1 MRDVTEV
8 VHRIFYDVNDTEL
21 VKATN
26 SIRNQIDYFVR
37 LNELVLKLK
46 QRLDSLNDGNNS
58 RAKLESTIDK
68 LNTRIKEHGT
78 ALADAVSKS
87 KVWQASISQEM
98 ALLAKATKGYEQL
111 NDAADTKSKGS
122 TGLFSGL
129 SSIGKFG
136 SGVMKSMQS
145 VMGFI
150 DTIEDAINK
159 LDSLTKEYAKQETA
173 TLQLQNS
180 LQQFGEGAYFA
191 DLTIQAQTLSDQL
204 GYLNNDEILAA
215 QEALVSFGKLGGEEI
230 KQLTFI
236 IAEYA
241 ANQHISI
248 ADATS
253 TFINGLNGQADAF
266 KNINVV
272 MKNSGDVAA
281 NYKQIITEVFTKVS
295 GSAQA
300 FGTTTEGQIHKLK
313 TMFADFKEK
322 IGEGIAY
329 VLFGPPEKMKTQQE
343 LLEETR
349 VSFNAQ
355 MEALKNG
362 NLPLESRKML
372 IEEINTKYASYLPKL
387 LTEKSTLEE
396 IGKAQTAANAAM
408 LQHILYLD
416 YKDKIQQIN
425 KKKIDGY
432 QLQSQSS
439 IDSAK
444 LSSEGV
450 LKYNGFDA
458 KENVDPAY
466 FNGMQK
472 RSNGMIVATRK
483 LGEKMIEDAKREE
496 AELIALFTET
506 AKRLGTTPEAI
517 VKLFSG
523 MLGSSPRGGSQGVN
537 IARKKVYKKDEISSL
552 APTGN
557 KQISADGPPENIAPL
572 DTNAML
578 ARDAEEK
585 QKQQDELAGKR
596 KQQILDAIAD
606 YQTLAQA
613 VADAYNTIVQVQI
626 DALDKEIAI
635 REKRVAAAQK
645 LAERGNVEALK
656 IEEDRLQKAQEMR
669 AQFARRQQAVN
680 AAITVSNAIAA
691 VARAALEGGGFGSV
705 ATIAALLAALAA
717 GYAAVT
723 SMSND
728 NAYADGVV
736 DFKGKGGPRDD
747 KNWVRI
753 SSGESV
759 ITADGTKKNRHL
771 LEAINN
777 GAQLQFINPSLAY
790 TMPKFT
796 NPQYG
801 AQTYASRNDLRAVE
815 GKLDGVI
822 SAIEDNR
829 MKQNIFFNE
838 HGVGIMTERA
848 VRKDRKRWM

>member
-1 MRDVTEV
+1 MPDITEV
-8 VHRIFYDVNDTEL
+8 VHRITYDVNDAEL

-46 QRLDSLNDGNNS
+46 QKLDSLNDGNNS

-68 LNTRIKEHGT
+68 LNVRIREHGA
-78 ALADAVSKS
+78 ALTDAVSKS
-87 KVWQASISQEM
+87 KVWQASVAQEM
-98 ALLAKATKGYEQL
+98 TLLAKT
-111 NDAADTKSKGS
+111 TKSYERLNGVANAKS
-122 TGLFSGL
+122 TSGGGIISGL
-129 SSIGKFG
+129 SSIGKIG
-136 SGVMKSMQS
+136 GGVMKTMQS
-145 VMGFI
+145 VIDFI

-180 LQQFGEGAYFA
+180 LRQFGEGEYFQ
-191 DLTIQAQTLSDQL
+191 DLTTQAQNLSDQL
-204 GYLNNDEILAA
+204 GYINNDEILDA
-215 QEALVSFGKLGGEEI
+215 QEALVSFGKLGGEQI
-230 KQLTFI
+230 KELTSI

-241 ANQHISI
+241 ANQHVSI
-248 ADATS
+248 ADATDV
-253 TFINGLNGQADAF
+253 FINGLNGQADAF

-272 MKNSGDVAA
+272 IKNGGDVAA
-281 NYKQIITEVFTKVS
+281 NYKQIITEVFAKVS

-300 FGTTTEGQIHKLK
+300 FGSTTEGQIQKLK

-329 VLFGPPEKMKTQQE
+329 VLFGPPEKIKTQQQ

-355 MEALKNG
+355 IDALKNG

-372 IEEINTKYASYLPKL
+372 IDEINTKYAAYLPQL

-396 IGKAQTAANAAM
+396 ITKAQNAANDAM
-408 LQHILYLD
+408 LQHILYIEF
-416 YKDKIQQIN
+416 KDKLQALN
-425 KKKIDGY
+425 KKKFDGY
-432 QLQSQSS
+432 KIQGE
-439 IDSAK
+439 SATESERLK
-444 LSSEGV
+444 KEGV
-450 LKYNGFDA
+450 EKYNGFRQDELDPTMLQMYANRSKGIIAAGKLLGQNMAADA
-458 KENVDPAY
+458 DAEIK
-466 FNGMQK
+466 
-472 RSNGMIVATRK
+472 K
-483 LGEKMIEDAKREE
+483 LYEE
-496 AELIALFTET
+496 YEQT
-506 AKRLGTTPEAI
+506 AKAMRTTLAAI
-517 VKLFSG
+517 FKRFSQKASTSS
-523 MLGSSPRGGSQGVN
+523 GSGGGGVTEQ
-537 IARKKVYKKDEISSL
+537 KKIYKKEELESVQS
-552 APTGN
+552 TGN
-557 KQISADGPPENIAPL
+557 TLISVDKPNETIVPL

-578 ARDAEEK
+578 ERDAEEK
-585 QKQQDELAGKR
+585 KKQEEELAAKR
-596 KQQILDAIAD
+596 KQQILDAVAD

-669 AQFARRQQAVN
+669 TQFARRQQAVN

-736 DFKGKGGPRDD
+736 DFRGKGGPKDD
-747 KNWVRI
+747 ANWVRI

-759 ITADGTKKNRHL
+759 ITAEGTQKNRHL

-777 GAQLQFINPSLAY
+777 GAQLQLINPALAY
-790 TMPKFT
+790 TMPAFAS
-796 NPQYG
+796 PQYG
-801 AQTYASRNDLRAVE
+801 SQAYASSYDLRLVE

-822 SAIEDNR
+822 NAIEDSR

>member
-1 MRDVTEV
+1 MADIIET
-8 VHRIFYDVNDTEL
+8 VHKITYEVNDTEL

-37 LNELVLKLK
+37 LNELALKLK

-58 RAKLESTIDK
+58 RSKLEATIDK
-68 LNTRIKEHGT
+68 LNTKIKEHGA
-78 ALADAVSKS
+78 ALTETVSKS
-87 KVWQASISQEM
+87 KAWQAGVSQEI
-98 ALLAKATKGYEQL
+98 ALLAKATKSYEKL
-111 NDAADTKSKGS
+111 NEASNTKNTSGN
-122 TGLFSGL
+122 GVLSGL
-129 SSIGKFG
+129 ASMRNVG
-136 SGVMKSMQS
+136 SGVVKTMQS
-145 VMGFI
+145 VIDFV
-150 DTIEDAINK
+150 DTIEGAINK

-180 LQQFGEGAYFA
+180 LKQFGEGAYFD
-191 DLTIQAQTLSDQL
+191 DLTMQAQSLSDQL

-215 QEALVSFGKLGGEEI
+215 QEALVSFGKLSGEEI
-230 KQLTFI
+230 KNLTAVI
-236 IAEYA
+236 VEYA

-266 KNINVV
+266 KNINIVI
-272 MKNSGDVAA
+272 KNGGDVAA
-281 NYKQIITEVFTKVS
+281 NYKQIITEVFTKIS

-300 FGTTTEGQIHKLK
+300 FGSTTEGQIQKLK

-329 VLFGPPEKMKTQQE
+329 VLFGPPEKMKTQQA

-349 VSFNAQ
+349 ISFNAEI
-355 MEALKNG
+355 EALKNG

-372 IEEINTKYASYLPKL
+372 IEEINTKYSSYLPQL
-387 LTEKSTLEE
+387 LTEKSTLDD
-396 IGKAQTAANAAM
+396 ITKAQNAANDAM
-408 LQHILYLD
+408 LQHILYLEFQ
-416 YKDKIQQIN
+416 DKLLALN
-425 KKKIDGY
+425 KKKLDGY
-432 QLQSQSS
+432 RIQGE
-439 IDSAK
+439 SAVE
-444 LSSEGV
+444 SEKFNKQGV
-450 LKYNGFDA
+450 EKYNGLRPGEVSPGTAQQFEKRNKGLIAAGKSMGQSMVAAADEEIKKLYA
-458 KENVDPAY
+458 EYEQMAIAMRTNLEAIFKRFA
-466 FNGMQK
+466 QK
-472 RSNGMIVATRK
+472 AGSTGNSGNTHQS
-483 LGEKMIEDAKREE
+483 AKR
-496 AELIALFTET
+496 T
-506 AKRLGTTPEAI
+506 
-517 VKLFSG
+517 
-523 MLGSSPRGGSQGVN
+523 
-537 IARKKVYKKDEISSL
+537 VYKKSDMESVQAIGIT
-552 APTGN
+552 PITV
-557 KQISADGPPENIAPL
+557 DGPPETIQPL

-578 ARDAEEK
+578 DRDAEAKKKE
-585 QKQQDELAGKR
+585 QDELAAKR

-759 ITADGTKKNRHL
+759 ITADGTRKNRHL

-777 GAQLQFINPSLAY
+777 GAQLQFINPALAY
-790 TMPKFT
+790 TMPSFAS
-796 NPQYG
+796 PQYSMQG
-801 AQTYASRNDLRAVE
+801 FASSYDLRIVE

-822 SAIEDNR
+822 NAIEDNR

-838 HGVGIMTERA
+838 HGVGVMTERA

>member
-1 MRDVTEV
+1 MPDIIDV
-8 VHRIFYDVNDTEL
+8 VHRITYDVNDAEL

-26 SIRNQIDYFVR
+26 SIRNQIDYFVK

-46 QRLDSLNDGNNS
+46 QRLDSLSDGNAS
-58 RAKLESTIDK
+58 RTKIESTIDK
-68 LNTRIKEHGT
+68 LNIRIKEHGASLT
-78 ALADAVSKS
+78 QAVSKS
-87 KVWQASISQEM
+87 KVWQASVSQEM
-98 ALLAKATKGYEQL
+98 ALLAKATKGYERL
-111 NDAADTKSKGS
+111 NDASKTK
-122 TGLFSGL
+122 TTQSGGVL
-129 SSIGKFG
+129 SSLSSLGNIGG
-136 SGVMKSMQS
+136 GVMKTMQS
-145 VMGFI
+145 VIDFV

-159 LDSLTKEYAKQETA
+159 LDALTKEYAKQETA

-180 LQQFGEGAYFA
+180 LRQFGEGEYFQ
-191 DLTIQAQTLSDQL
+191 DLTTQAQKLSDQL
-204 GYLNNDEILAA
+204 GYINNDEILAA
-215 QEALVSFGKLGGEEI
+215 QEALVSFGKLGGEQI
-230 KQLTFI
+230 KELTSI

-241 ANQHISI
+241 ANQHVSI
-248 ADATS
+248 ADATDV
-253 TFINGLNGQADAF
+253 FINGLNGQTDAF

-272 MKNSGDVAA
+272 MKNGGDVAA
-281 NYKQIITEVFTKVS
+281 NYKQIITEVFAKVS

-300 FGTTTEGQIHKLK
+300 FGSTTEGQIQKLK

-322 IGEGIAY
+322 IGEGVAY
-329 VLFGPPEKMKTQQE
+329 VLFGPPEKMKTQQQ

-355 MEALKNG
+355 MDALKNG

-372 IEEINTKYASYLPKL
+372 IDEINTKYAAYLPQL

-396 IGKAQTAANAAM
+396 ITKAQNESNDAM
-408 LQHILYLD
+408 LQHILYLEFQ
-416 YKDKIQQIN
+416 DKLQALN
-425 KKKIDGY
+425 KKKFDGY
-432 QLQSQSS
+432 KIQGE
-439 IDSAK
+439 SATE
-444 LSSEGV
+444 SERLNRDGV
-450 LKYNGFDA
+450 EKYNGLRPGELAPSMFQKMKNNNTGLIAAGKLFGQNIVVDA
-458 KENVDPAY
+458 
-466 FNGMQK
+466 
-472 RSNGMIVATRK
+472 
-483 LGEKMIEDAKREE
+483 E
-496 AELIALFTET
+496 AEINKLYAEYEQA
-506 AKRLGTTPEAI
+506 AKAMRTSLAAI
-517 VKLFSG
+517 FKKYGVKT
-523 MLGSSPRGGSQGVN
+523 SSSSAGGLAAQPLQ
-537 IARKKVYKKDEISSL
+537 KKDYKKDELEPIQTISNTFLSVDK
-552 APTGN
+552 PNET
-557 KQISADGPPENIAPL
+557 IVPV

-578 ARDAEEK
+578 GRDAEEK
-585 QKQQDELAGKR
+585 KKQEEELAAKR
-596 KQQILDAIAD
+596 KQQILDAVAD

-626 DALDKEIAI
+626 DALDKEISI

-728 NAYADGVV
+728 NAYADGVI

-747 KNWVRI
+747 ANWVRI

-759 ITADGTKKNRHL
+759 ITAEGTRRNRHL

-777 GAQLQFINPSLAY
+777 GAQLQFVNPALAY
-790 TMPKFT
+790 TMPAFA
-796 NPQYG
+796 NPQFSSQG
-801 AQTYASRNDLRAVE
+801 YASSYDLRIVE